1 MLKKIQIKITEY
13 FQKKMIEFFE
23 KKKKKLSKTE
33 SLLYRHL
40 SFKDNI
46 NTDEYIDYLILKYGG
61 IFLIVLILLILL
73 K

>member
-23 KKKKKLSKTE
+23 KKKKKFSKTE
-33 SLLYRHL
+33 SLYRHL